1 MEMSLT
7 MQPSSARS
15 SQGFRWIQLVLGIVC
30 MASVANLQYGWTLF
44 VLPIQHQFGWS
55 KAEIQVAFTIF
66 ILCET
71 WLVPF
76 EGWIVDRIGPRWMIM
91 AGGLATFLAWFI
103 NSRADALWELYVGGA
118 VAGFA
123 GGAVYGTCV
132 GNALKWFP
140 DKRGL
145 CGGLT
150 AAGFGA
156 GAAITIAPIR
166 AMIHSAGYQHTF
178 LVFAIIYGVIIVVV
192 SNFIRAPRAEEMPP
206 LEKIKTL
213 QGAEDD
219 VPPERALRSPIF
231 WIMYLMFFLVAAGG
245 LMSAAQLAPIA
256 HERGIADNLV
266 TIFGI
271 TTPAI
276 VAALTFHSITNGVGR
291 PLNGW
296 FSDHI
301 GRANMMTIAF
311 GIEAVCLAAFGF
323 FGTTAASFIIT
334 DALVFLFWGD
344 IFSLFAAT
352 VGDAFGRKYV
362 TVNYGIMY
370 TAKGVASLLV
380 PLGNVLTHATGSWH
394 AVYTVGC
401 VMNVVAALLGWFVLR
416 PVINTRLMSA
426 RELAFVRL
434 RGGVSAEASVGDT
447 VSPAAGPSRA

>member
-1 MEMSLT
+1 MSSSNT
-7 MQPSSARS
+7 VAAATKPSSN
-15 SQGFRWIQLVLGIVC
+15 RWLMLVLGIIC

-44 VLPIQHQFGWS
+44 VLPIEHKFGWS
-55 KAEIQVAFTIF
+55 KAEIQVAFTLF
-66 ILCET
+66 ILLET

-76 EGWIVDRIGPRWMIM
+76 EGYIVDRIGPRWVVMF
-91 AGGLATFLAWFI
+91 GGACTFLAWFI
-103 NSRADALWELYVGGA
+103 DSQATSLGMLYLGGA
-118 VAGFA
+118 VGGIA

-145 CGGLT
+145 CAGLT

-156 GAAITIAPIR
+156 GAAVTIAPIR
-166 AMIHSAGYQHTF
+166 SMIESSGYQDTF
-178 LVFAIIYGVIIVVV
+178 LFFAILYAVIIIVV
-192 SNFIRAPRAEEMPP
+192 SWFLKAPRPGTADMPP
-206 LEKIKTL
+206 MHMIKTA
-213 QGAEDD
+213 QGAADD
-219 VPPERALRSPIF
+219 VPPQQALRSPLF

-245 LMSAAQLAPIA
+245 LMSAAQLSPIA
-256 HERGIADNLV
+256 HERGIANTLV

-301 GRANMMTIAF
+301 GRANMMGISFILLAFFIAM
-311 GIEAVCLAAFGF
+311 FGF
-323 FGTTAASFIIT
+323 FGTTPMMFILT

-362 TVNYGIMY
+362 TVNYGLMY
-370 TAKGVASLLV
+370 TAKGAAALLI
-380 PLGNVLTHATGSWH
+380 PFGNVLTRSTGSWH

-401 VMNVVAALLGWFVLR
+401 LMALIAALLAFFVLKPAIKQRLR
-416 PVINTRLMSA
+416 PVS
-426 RELAFVRL
+426 EL
-434 RGGVSAEASVGDT
+434 GGAAAGQ
-447 VSPAAGPSRA
+447 PAAAN

>member
-1 MEMSLT
+1 MSIEAAAPVR
-7 MQPSSARS
+7 PSPST
-15 SQGFRWIQLVLGIVC
+15 RWVQLVLGIIC

-44 VLPIQHQFGWS
+44 VLPIQQQWGWT

-66 ILCET
+66 ILLET

-76 EGWIVDRIGPRWMIM
+76 EGAIVDRIGPRWMVL
-91 AGGLATFLAWFI
+91 AGGVATFLAWFV
-103 NSRADALWELYVGGA
+103 NSQASSLGMLYLGGA
-118 VAGFA
+118 IAGFA

-166 AMIHSAGYQHTF
+166 SMIATSGYQHTF
-178 LVFAIIYGVIIVVV
+178 LVFAIIYGVIIVIV
-192 SNFIRAPRAEEMPP
+192 SNFIRAPRQRDLPVVAIKLPQSAVDLPP
-206 LEKIKTL
+206 S
-213 QGAEDD
+213 Q
-219 VPPERALRSPIF
+219 ALRSPLF

-256 HERGIADNLV
+256 HERGIADLPV

-271 TTPAI
+271 TTTAI
-276 VAALTFHSITNGVGR
+276 VAALFLHNITNGVGR

-296 FSDHI
+296 ISDHI
-301 GRANMMTIAF
+301 GRANMMGLGF
-311 GIEAVCLAAFGF
+311 GIEAVCIAAFGF
-323 FGTTAASFIIT
+323 FGTTATSFVIT

-352 VGDAFGRKYV
+352 VGDAFGRRYV

-370 TAKGVASLLV
+370 TAKGCAALLV
-380 PLGNVLTHATGSWH
+380 PLGNVLTHYTGSWH
-394 AVYTVGC
+394 AVYAVGC
-401 VMNVVAALLGWFVLR
+401 AMNAIAALLGFFVLKPLIKSRLTAPR
-416 PVINTRLMSA
+416 PAVPA
-426 RELAFVRL
+426 PPELR
-434 RGGVSAEASVGDT
+434 R
-447 VSPAAGPSRA
+447 AA

>member
-1 MEMSLT
+1 MT
-7 MQPSSARS
+7 TTTTT
-15 SQGFRWIQLVLGIVC
+15 FRAASPTSNRWLQLILGIIC

-44 VLPIQHQFGWS
+44 VLPIEQHWGWT
-55 KAEIQVAFTIF
+55 KAEIQFAFSIF
-66 ILCET
+66 ILLET

-76 EGWIVDRIGPRWMIM
+76 EGAIVDRIGPRWMVL
-91 AGGLATFLAWFI
+91 AGGICTFLAWFI
-103 NSRADALWELYVGGA
+103 NSQASSLHMLYLGGA
-118 VAGFA
+118 IAGIA

-166 AMIHSAGYQHTF
+166 SMIHTSGYQHTF
-178 LVFAIIYGVIIVVV
+178 LVFAIIYGVIIVIV
-192 SNFIRAPRAEEMPP
+192 SNFIKAP
-206 LEKIKTL
+206 
-213 QGAEDD
+213 GAQD
-219 VPPERALRSPIF
+219 VPPAAKIKVLQGTQDMPPSQALRSPIF

-256 HERGIADNLV
+256 KERGIADALV

-276 VAALTFHSITNGVGR
+276 VAALTAHSITNGVGR

-296 FSDHI
+296 ISDHI
-301 GRANMMTIAF
+301 GRANMMGIAF
-311 GIEAVCLAAFGF
+311 GIGAICLAAFGF
-323 FGTTAASFIIT
+323 FGTTPISFIVT

-370 TAKGVASLLV
+370 TAKGLASLLI
-380 PLGNVLTHATGSWH
+380 PLGNVLTQHTGSWH
-394 AVYTVGC
+394 AVYAVGC
-401 VMNVVAALLGWFVLR
+401 GMNVVAALLGFFVLR
-416 PVINTRLMSA
+416 PVINALLGH
-426 RELAFVRL
+426 EN
-434 RGGVSAEASVGDT
+434 
-447 VSPAAGPSRA
+447 PAA

>member
-1 MEMSLT
+1 MMLVNST
-7 MQPSSARS
+7 NPSTTYS
-15 SQGFRWIQLVLGIVC
+15 SNRWLQLILGIVC

-44 VLPIQHQFGWS
+44 VLPIQQQWGWS
-55 KAEIQVAFTIF
+55 KAEIQVAFSIF
-66 ILCET
+66 ILLEI

-76 EGWIVDRIGPRWMIM
+76 EGAIVDRIGPRWMIL
-91 AGGLATFLAWFI
+91 AGGVCTFLAWFI
-103 NSRADALWELYVGGA
+103 NSQASSLAMLYLGGA
-118 VAGFA
+118 VAGIA

-166 AMIHSAGYQHTF
+166 AMIESSGYQHTF

-192 SNFIRAPRAEEMPP
+192 SNFIKAPLPSDVMPVAS
-206 LEKIKTL
+206 IKVL
-213 QGAEDD
+213 QTTAD
-219 VPPERALRSPIF
+219 VPPSQAVRSPIF

-245 LMSAAQLAPIA
+245 LMSIAQLAPIA
-256 HERGIADNLV
+256 KERGIADTV
-266 TIFGI
+266 VVIFGLSM
-271 TTPAI
+271 PAI
-276 VAALTFHSITNGVGR
+276 VAAITAHNITNGVGR

-296 FSDHI
+296 ISDYI
-301 GRANMMTIAF
+301 GRANMMGIAF
-311 GIEAVCLAAFGF
+311 GIGAVCLAAFGF
-323 FGTTAASFIIT
+323 FGTTPMSFIVF

-370 TAKGVASLLV
+370 TAKGAASLLV
-380 PLGNVLTHATGSWH
+380 PLGNVLTNFTGSWH
-394 AVYTVGC
+394 TVYAVGC
-401 VMNVVAALLGWFVLR
+401 GMNIVAALLGFFVLR
-416 PVINTRLMSA
+416 PIINERLKPTA
-426 RELAFVRL
+426 RPSPSQMPLA
-434 RGGVSAEASVGDT
+434 A
-447 VSPAAGPSRA
+447 

>member
-1 MEMSLT
+1 M
-7 MQPSSARS
+7 ARS
-15 SQGFRWIQLVLGIVC
+15 IQDNPDAARSYQRFRWLQLVLGIVC

-76 EGWIVDRIGPRWMIM
+76 EGYIVDRIGPKFMIA
-91 AGGLATFLAWFI
+91 AGGVATFIAWAI
-103 NSRADALWELYVGGA
+103 DSYASSLWMLYVGGA

-166 AMIHSAGYQHTF
+166 SMIQSGGYQHTF
-178 LVFAIIYGVIIVVV
+178 FVFAIIYGVIIVVI

-206 LEKIKTL
+206 MENIKTR
-213 QGAEDD
+213 QGLEDD
-219 VPPERALRSPIF
+219 VPPQRAVRSPIF

-245 LMSAAQLAPIA
+245 LMSAAQLSPIA
-256 HERGIADNLV
+256 NERGLSNQIV

-296 FSDHI
+296 ISDHI
-301 GRANMMTIAF
+301 GRANMMGIAF
-311 GIEAVCLAAFGF
+311 GIEALCIAAFGF
-323 FGTTAASFIIT
+323 FGTTAISFIVT

-370 TAKGVASLLV
+370 TAKGVAALLV
-380 PLGNVLTHATGSWH
+380 PLGNVMTHLTGSWH
-394 AVYTVGC
+394 AVYAVGC
-401 VMNVVAALLGWFVLR
+401 VMNAIAALLGFFVLR
-416 PVINTRLMSA
+416 PVINARLKAASELPLAARQPSMAGTR
-426 RELAFVRL
+426 
-434 RGGVSAEASVGDT
+434 T
-447 VSPAAGPSRA
+447 

>member
-1 MEMSLT
+1 MTISLT
-7 MQPSSARS
+7 RS
-15 SQGFRWIQLVLGIVC
+15 TPTPGTNRWVQLVLGIIC

-44 VLPIQHQFGWS
+44 VLPIQQHWGWT
-55 KAEIQVAFTIF
+55 KAEIQVAFSIF
-66 ILCET
+66 ILLET

-76 EGWIVDRIGPRWMIM
+76 EGAIVDRIGPRWVVF
-91 AGGLATFLAWFI
+91 AGGVCTFLAWLI
-103 NSRADALWELYVGGA
+103 NSMASSLTMLYVGGA
-118 VAGFA
+118 IAGIA

-166 AMIHSAGYQHTF
+166 AMIQSSGYQHTF
-178 LVFAIIYGVIIVVV
+178 LVFAIIYGAIIVVV
-192 SNFIRAPRAEEMPP
+192 ANFLKAPTEADVIPAVQIKVAQSAE
-206 LEKIKTL
+206 
-213 QGAEDD
+213 D
-219 VPPERALRSPIF
+219 VPPSRALQSPIF

-256 HERGIADNLV
+256 KERGISDAMV
-266 TIFGI
+266 VIFGI
-271 TTPAI
+271 STPAI
-276 VAALTFHSITNGVGR
+276 VAALTAHNITNGVGR

-296 FSDHI
+296 ISDHI
-301 GRANMMTIAF
+301 GRANMMGIAF
-311 GIEAVCLAAFGF
+311 AIEAVCLAAFGF
-323 FGTTAASFIIT
+323 FGTSPWSFIVT

-370 TAKGVASLLV
+370 TAKGTASLLV
-380 PLGNVLTHATGSWH
+380 PLGNVLTHYTGSWH
-394 AVYTVGC
+394 AVYAVGTG
-401 VMNVVAALLGWFVLR
+401 MNLVAALLGFFVLR
-416 PVINTRLMSA
+416 PVIKA
-426 RELAFVRL
+426 RL
-434 RGGVSAEASVGDT
+434 RPAEAPPGQAEPRIRRV
-447 VSPAAGPSRA
+447 A

>member
-1 MEMSLT
+1 MT
-7 MQPSSARS
+7 TTTTT
-15 SQGFRWIQLVLGIVC
+15 FRAASPTSNRWLQLILGIIC

-44 VLPIQHQFGWS
+44 VLPIEQHWGWT
-55 KAEIQVAFTIF
+55 KAEIQFAFSIF
-66 ILCET
+66 ILLET

-76 EGWIVDRIGPRWMIM
+76 EGAIVDRIGPRWMVL
-91 AGGLATFLAWFI
+91 AGGICTFLAWFI
-103 NSRADALWELYVGGA
+103 NSQASSLHMLYLGGA
-118 VAGFA
+118 IAGIA

-166 AMIHSAGYQHTF
+166 SMIHTSGYQHTF
-178 LVFAIIYGVIIVVV
+178 LVFAIIYGVIIVIV
-192 SNFIRAPRAEEMPP
+192 SNFIKAP
-206 LEKIKTL
+206 
-213 QGAEDD
+213 GAQD
-219 VPPERALRSPIF
+219 VPPAAKIKVLQGTQDMPPSQALRSPIF

-256 HERGIADNLV
+256 KERGIADALV

-276 VAALTFHSITNGVGR
+276 VAALTAHSITNGVGR

-296 FSDHI
+296 ISDHI
-301 GRANMMTIAF
+301 GRANMMGIAF
-311 GIEAVCLAAFGF
+311 GIGAICLAAFGF
-323 FGTTAASFIIT
+323 FGTTPISFIVT

-370 TAKGVASLLV
+370 TAKGLASLLI
-380 PLGNVLTHATGSWH
+380 PLGNVLTQHTGSWH
-394 AVYTVGC
+394 AVYAVGC
-401 VMNVVAALLGWFVLR
+401 GMNVVAALLGFFVLR
-416 PVINTRLMSA
+416 PVINARLDRA
-426 RELAFVRL
+426 KV
-434 RGGVSAEASVGDT
+434 
-447 VSPAAGPSRA
+447 AA

>member
-1 MEMSLT
+1 VAVQAVSARR
-7 MQPSSARS
+7 SSAT
-15 SQGFRWIQLVLGIVC
+15 RWVQLILGIIC

-44 VLPIQHQFGWS
+44 VLPIQHQWGWT

-66 ILCET
+66 ILLET

-76 EGWIVDRIGPRWMIM
+76 EGAIVDRIGPRWMVL
-91 AGGLATFLAWFI
+91 AGGIATFLAWFI
-103 NSRADALWELYVGGA
+103 NSQASSLAMLYLGGA

-166 AMIHSAGYQHTF
+166 SMISTQGYQHTF
-178 LVFAIIYGVIIVVV
+178 LVFAIIYGVIIVIV
-192 SNFIRAPRAEEMPP
+192 SNFIKAPRPHEALVP
-206 LEKIKTL
+206 EKIKVR
-213 QGAEDD
+213 QGTQDL
-219 VPPERALRSPIF
+219 PPSQALRSPLF

-256 HERGIADNLV
+256 HERGIADATI
-266 TIFGI
+266 TIFGL
-271 TTPAI
+271 TTTAI
-276 VAALTFHSITNGVGR
+276 VAALTLHNITNGIGR

-296 FSDHI
+296 ISDHI
-301 GRANMMTIAF
+301 GRANMMGIGF
-311 GIEAVCLAAFGF
+311 GIEAICIAAFGF
-323 FGTTAASFIIT
+323 FGTTATSFVIT

-352 VGDAFGRKYV
+352 VGDAFGRKFV

-370 TAKGVASLLV
+370 TAKGAAALLV
-380 PLGNVLTHATGSWH
+380 PLGNVLTHFTGSWH
-394 AVYTVGC
+394 AVYAVGGG
-401 VMNVVAALLGWFVLR
+401 MNAVAALLGFFVLR
-416 PVINTRLMSA
+416 PLINRRLSA
-426 RELAFVRL
+426 PHELQ
-434 RGGVSAEASVGDT
+434 T
-447 VSPAAGPSRA
+447 AAAPSRRLAA

>member
-1 MEMSLT
+1 MSIRAAT
-7 MQPSSARS
+7 VTPASGAT
-15 SQGFRWIQLVLGIVC
+15 RWIQLVLGIIC

-44 VLPIQHQFGWS
+44 VLPIQHQWGWT

-66 ILCET
+66 ILLET

-76 EGWIVDRIGPRWMIM
+76 EGAIVDRIGPRWMVL
-91 AGGLATFLAWFI
+91 AGGVATFLAWFV
-103 NSRADALWELYVGGA
+103 NSHASSLGMLYVGGA
-118 VAGFA
+118 IAGFA

-156 GAAITIAPIR
+156 GAAITIVPIR
-166 AMIHSAGYQHTF
+166 SMIETSGYQHTF

-192 SNFIRAPRAEEMPP
+192 SNFIRAPRQRDLPVVAVKVVQTTEELPP
-206 LEKIKTL
+206 S
-213 QGAEDD
+213 Q
-219 VPPERALRSPIF
+219 ALRSPIF

-245 LMSAAQLAPIA
+245 LMSAAQLSPIA
-256 HERGIADNLV
+256 HERGIADATV
-266 TIFGI
+266 SIFGI
-271 TTPAI
+271 TTSAI
-276 VAALTFHSITNGVGR
+276 VAALFFHNITNGVGR

-296 FSDHI
+296 ISDHI
-301 GRANMMTIAF
+301 GRANMMGLAF
-311 GIEAVCLAAFGF
+311 GIEAVCIAAFGF
-323 FGTTAASFIIT
+323 FGTTAVSFVIT

-370 TAKGVASLLV
+370 TAKGAAALLV
-380 PLGNVLTHATGSWH
+380 PVGNVLTHFTGSWH
-394 AVYTVGC
+394 AVYAVGC
-401 VMNVVAALLGWFVLR
+401 VMNAAAALIGFFVLKPLIKSRLAAAR
-416 PVINTRLMSA
+416 PVPA
-426 RELAFVRL
+426 PELR
-434 RGGVSAEASVGDT
+434 R
-447 VSPAAGPSRA
+447 AA

>member
-1 MEMSLT
+1 
-7 MQPSSARS
+7 
-15 SQGFRWIQLVLGIVC
+15 

-44 VLPIQHQFGWS
+44 VLPIQHHFGWT

-66 ILCET
+66 ILFET

-76 EGWIVDRIGPRWMIM
+76 EGAIVDRIGPRWMIA
-91 AGGLATFLAWFI
+91 AGGVCTFIAWGIDSMAT
-103 NSRADALWELYVGGA
+103 SLWMLYLGGA
-118 VAGFA
+118 IAGFA

-145 CGGLT
+145 CAGLT

-166 AMIHSAGYQHTF
+166 AMISSSGYQHTF

-192 SNFIRAPRAEEMPP
+192 SNFIRAPRDGDIPP
-206 LEKIKTL
+206 VAIKVAQSTRDL
-213 QGAEDD
+213 
-219 VPPERALRSPIF
+219 PPSQAVRSPIF

-256 HERGIADNLV
+256 KERGIADTLV

-276 VAALTFHSITNGVGR
+276 VAALTAHSITNGVGR

-296 FSDHI
+296 ISDHI
-301 GRANMMTIAF
+301 GRANMMGIAF
-311 GIEAVCLAAFGF
+311 GIEAICIAAFGF
-323 FGTTAASFIIT
+323 FGTTPISFIVT

-352 VGDAFGRKYV
+352 VGDAFGRRYV

-380 PLGNVLTHATGSWH
+380 PLGNLLTHMTGSWH
-394 AVYTVGC
+394 AVYAVGC
-401 VMNVVAALLGWFVLR
+401 GMNVVAALLGFFVLR
-416 PVINTRLMSA
+416 PVINSRLSSGSSSETEA
-426 RELAFVRL
+426 QRVGLA
-434 RGGVSAEASVGDT
+434 T
-447 VSPAAGPSRA
+447 

>member
-1 MEMSLT
+1 MRAT
-7 MQPSSARS
+7 AAVARPSAPST
-15 SQGFRWIQLVLGIVC
+15 RWIQLILGIIC

-44 VLPIQHQFGWS
+44 VLPITQKFGWS

-66 ILCET
+66 ILLET

-76 EGWIVDRIGPRWMIM
+76 EGWIVDRIGPRWMVL
-91 AGGLATFLAWFI
+91 AGGVGTFLAWFI
-103 NSRADALWELYVGGA
+103 NSQATELWQFYLGGA

-156 GAAITIAPIR
+156 GAALTIAPIR
-166 AMIHSAGYQHTF
+166 AMIQSSGYQHTF

-192 SNFIRAPRAEEMPP
+192 SNFLRAPRVEELPSAD
-206 LEKIKTL
+206 KIK
-213 QGAEDD
+213 
-219 VPPERALRSPIF
+219 VPQSAVDLPPSQAVRSPLF
-231 WIMYLMFFLVAAGG
+231 WTMYAMFFLVAAGG
-245 LMSAAQLAPIA
+245 LMSAAQLSPIA
-256 HERGIADNLV
+256 HERGIANTTV
-266 TIFGI
+266 NFFGI
-271 TTPAI
+271 ITPAI
-276 VAALTFHSITNGVGR
+276 VMALTMHSITNGVGR

-296 FSDHI
+296 ISDHI
-301 GRANMMTIAF
+301 GRANMMGIAF
-311 GIEAVCLAAFGF
+311 GIEAVCLALFGF
-323 FGTTAASFIIT
+323 FGTTPIAFIVT

-370 TAKGVASLLV
+370 TAKGCAALLV
-380 PLGNVLTHATGSWH
+380 PFGNVLTHATGSWV
-394 AVYTVGC
+394 AVYAVGC
-401 VMNVVAALLGWFVLR
+401 GMNVVAALLGFLVLR
-416 PVINTRLMSA
+416 PEINA
-426 RELAFVRL
+426 RL
-434 RGGVSAEASVGDT
+434 RDAKAYAPARPQGGVA
-447 VSPAAGPSRA
+447 PAAR

>member
-1 MEMSLT
+1 MT
-7 MQPSSARS
+7 NPSATAPADGQSFSRT
-15 SQGFRWIQLVLGIVC
+15 RWTQLILGIVL

-44 VLPIQHQFGWS
+44 VLPIEKQFGWS

-76 EGWIVDRIGPRWMIM
+76 EGWIVDRIGPRWMIL
-91 AGGLATFLAWFI
+91 AGGVATFLAWFI
-103 NSRADALWELYVGGA
+103 NSQATTLWELYVGGA

-123 GGAVYGTCV
+123 AGAVYGTSV

-166 AMIHSAGYQHTF
+166 AMIESSGFQHTF
-178 LVFAIIYGVIIVVV
+178 LVFAIIYGIIIVVV
-192 SNFIRAPRAEEMPP
+192 ANFIRAPQTQEMPP
-206 LEKIKTL
+206 VSKIKTR
-213 QGAEDD
+213 QGTED
-219 VPPERALRSPIF
+219 VPPQRAVRSPIF

-245 LMSAAQLAPIA
+245 LMSTAQLAPVA
-256 HERGIADNLV
+256 HERGISNVIV

-271 TTPAI
+271 STPAI
-276 VAALTFHSITNGVGR
+276 VASLTWHSITNGVGR

-296 FSDHI
+296 ISDHI
-301 GRANMMTIAF
+301 GRANMMVIAF
-311 GIEAVCLAAFGF
+311 GIEALCLAAFGF
-323 FGTTAASFIIT
+323 FGNTPMMFIVT

-344 IFSLFAAT
+344 IYSLFAAT

-380 PLGNVLTHATGSWH
+380 PLGNVLSSVTGSWH

-401 VMNVVAALLGWFVLR
+401 LMNVVAALLGFFVLR
-416 PVINTRLMSA
+416 PVINAKLKNMRDIAPPAETLVGQPTRTGLAA
-426 RELAFVRL
+426 R
-434 RGGVSAEASVGDT
+434 
-447 VSPAAGPSRA
+447 

>member
-1 MEMSLT
+1 M
-7 MQPSSARS
+7 ARPDLAQTTS
-15 SQGFRWIQLVLGIVC
+15 KPNRWVQLILGIVC

-44 VLPIQHQFGWS
+44 VLPIQNQWGWS
-55 KAEIQVAFTIF
+55 KAEIQVAFSIF

-76 EGWIVDRIGPRWMIM
+76 EGAIVDRIGPRWMIA
-91 AGGLATFLAWFI
+91 AGGVCTFIAWYI
-103 NSRADALWELYVGGA
+103 DSIASSLWLLYIGGA
-118 VAGFA
+118 IAGFA

-145 CGGLT
+145 CAGLT

-156 GAAITIAPIR
+156 GAAFTIAPIR
-166 AMIHSAGYQHTF
+166 AMIHTSGYQHTF
-178 LVFAIIYGVIIVVV
+178 FVFAIIYGIIIIVV
-192 SNFIRAPRAEEMPP
+192 SNFIKAPRERDIPP
-206 LEKIKTL
+206 VTIK
-213 QGAEDD
+213 
-219 VPPERALRSPIF
+219 VPQTTENLPPSQAVRSPIF

-256 HERGIADNLV
+256 KERGISDVIV
-266 TIFGI
+266 TIFGLS
-271 TTPAI
+271 TPAI
-276 VAALTFHSITNGVGR
+276 VVALTAHNITNGVGR

-296 FSDHI
+296 ISDHI
-301 GRANMMTIAF
+301 GRANMMGIAF
-311 GIEAVCLAAFGF
+311 GIEAVCIAAFGF
-323 FGTTAASFIIT
+323 FGTTPAAFIAT

-380 PLGNVLTHATGSWH
+380 PLGNVLTHFTGSWH
-394 AVYTVGC
+394 AVYAIGC
-401 VMNVVAALLGWFVLR
+401 GMNVVAALLGFFVLR
-416 PVINTRLMSA
+416 PVINSRLAGSSTDSGEPK
-426 RELAFVRL
+426 RVGLA
-434 RGGVSAEASVGDT
+434 A
-447 VSPAAGPSRA
+447 